1 MELDDRQRDNLANWS
16 DRARVHAASQD
27 YGVDRFATDPEHL
40 SDVVRFD
47 ATRIGDLAG
56 LDVAH
61 LQCHIG
67 TDTVSLARLGAR
79 VIGLDFSEVAIESAR
94 ALAAAA
100 GVEAE
105 FVVANVYDAST
116 AIGRT
121 VDLVYTSVGVINWVA
136 DLDRWAAAI
145 AGLLDPGGRFYLRDM
160 HPSLWTFEEID
171 GVIAPHYRTLR
182 ASGEPFTFDQA
193 LTYTDGDHSQILNTR
208 HHEWFH
214 SFADIINALV
224 GAGLSVTRLEE
235 HAGLDWPIGP
245 SAVLEGTQ
253 FYLPG
258 ELRHQVP
265 QMFSL
270 WAERSTT

>member
-40 SDVVRFD
+40 SDVVRLRCHSYRRSRR
-47 ATRIGDLAG
+47 ARRRPPPMPHRHRHGVTGSPRCSGDR
-56 LDVAH
+56 
-61 LQCHIG
+61 
-67 TDTVSLARLGAR
+67 ARLLRGGDR
-79 VIGLDFSEVAIESAR
+79 VGTGVGR
-94 ALAAAA
+94 AA

-193 LTYTDGDHSQILNTR
+193 LTYTDGDHSDPQHSPSRVVPLLRR
-208 HHEWFH
+208 HHQRA
-214 SFADIINALV
+214 S
-224 GAGLSVTRLEE
+224 
-235 HAGLDWPIGP
+235 
-245 SAVLEGTQ
+245 SAPV
-253 FYLPG
+253 
-258 ELRHQVP
+258 
-265 QMFSL
+265 
-270 WAERSTT
+270 